1 MKHILS
7 VCRAL
12 SDRNRLRIVAA
23 LVAHDELCACQLT
36 DMLAVSGATA
46 SRHLGILL
54 GCGLV
59 ASRKAG
65 RWVYYRLAEKDPDA
79 GEFGQVLAWL
89 KAEFGRSAEVAL
101 DTERLLAIT
110 RCSPEEFC
118 RQYRGKESTKNKK
131 PAGAGGEKNNG

>member
-1 MKHILS
+1 MKQILS
-7 VCRAL
+7 LCRAL

-36 DMLAVSGATA
+36 EMLAVSGATA
-46 SRHLGILL
+46 SRHLGVLL

-59 ASRKAG
+59 VSRKAG

-79 GEFGQVLAWL
+79 EEFGQVLAWL
-89 KAEFGRSAEVAL
+89 KGEFGRSAEVAV
-101 DTERLLAIT
+101 DKERLQAIT

-118 RQYRGKESTKNKK
+118 RHHRGKESTKNKK
-131 PAGAGGEKNNG
+131 TAGEGGEIDNG